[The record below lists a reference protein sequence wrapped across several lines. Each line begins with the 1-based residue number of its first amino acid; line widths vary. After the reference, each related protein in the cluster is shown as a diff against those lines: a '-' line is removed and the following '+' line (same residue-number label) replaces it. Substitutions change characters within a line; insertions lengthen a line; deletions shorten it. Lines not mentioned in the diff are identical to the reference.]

1 MLDQQGD
8 EMSGFFYNNI
18 CDLFYDK
25 IELNEIYEFN
35 NGKLSVSTYNNE

>member
-1 MLDQQGD
+1 MIDQLGD

-25 IELNEIYEFN
+25 IELNEIYEFTC
-35 NGKLSVSTYNNE
+35 GKLSVSTQNNS